1 MDVYANLK
9 KKIGKYQKKKKGFT
23 LSADGH
29 QFKLDRI
36 NNSLICVNNPK
47 LQKMTLK
54 FFLKNDIANEMQMI
68 IKTNPRSQINEKKTM
83 PDSYKRVARVFSPL

>member
-1 MDVYANLK
+1 
-9 KKIGKYQKKKKGFT
+9 
-23 LSADGH
+23 
-29 QFKLDRI
+29 
-36 NNSLICVNNPK
+36 
-47 LQKMTLK
+47 MTLK

>member
-1 MDVYANLK
+1 MDDYTNLK
-9 KKIGKYQKKKKGFT
+9 KKIGKYQKKKGFT

-47 LQKMTLK
+47 TTKDDAKIFGKMISRMK
-54 FFLKNDIANEMQMI
+54 CKW
-68 IKTNPRSQINEKKTM
+68 
-83 PDSYKRVARVFSPL
+83 